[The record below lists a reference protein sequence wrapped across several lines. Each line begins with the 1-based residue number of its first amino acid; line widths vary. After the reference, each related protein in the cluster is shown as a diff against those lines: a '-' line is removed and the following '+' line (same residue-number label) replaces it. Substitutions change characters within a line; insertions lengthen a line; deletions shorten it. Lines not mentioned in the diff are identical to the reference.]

1 MDNQYIINPLSL
13 YAILNFSFFFAT
25 FRSVSFRSVLF
36 CLISFRFFRYI
47 SFCTLQ
53 VPDIDR
59 GDFAVGN
66 LTWTWSHFDDLIA
79 AIQIHEIVFIDGQ
92 SCLQR
97 LSELLFVDSPRC
109 GCAIFIS
116 TLSSKPRYHWTLH
129 EVIILLSCGTVAL
142 MVLGQFSDICR
153 P

>member
-1 MDNQYIINPLSL
+1 MPYWIFHFFSL
-13 YAILNFSFFFAT
+13 HFDRFRFVQFCFVWFRFGFFVT
-25 FRSVSFRSVLF
+25 FRFALY
-36 CLISFRFFRYI
+36 RYPI
-47 SFCTLQ
+47 LTGVILQ
-53 VPDIDR
+53 W
-59 GDFAVGN
+59 GD
-66 LTWTWSHFDDLIA
+66 LTWTWSHFDNLIA

>member
-1 MDNQYIINPLSL
+1 LDNQYIINPLSL

-53 VPDIDR
+53 VPDIVLLTGVILQW
-59 GDFAVGN
+59 GD
-66 LTWTWSHFDDLIA
+66 LTWTWSHFDNLIA

-116 TLSSKPRYHWTLH
+116 TLSSKVSLNFAWSHN
-129 EVIILLSCGTVAL
+129 IA
-142 MVLGQFSDICR
+142 
-153 P
+153 